1 MFGHFQ
7 RNTQI
12 LRLIRLEFGWEES
25 DKSGVIGRIVLNH
38 SAFRKRNDSRVA
50 GSSSRNAV
58 SFFIRTCNKTLTVV
72 AMRVSIPSI
81 LFKQF
86 LQLLV

>member
-1 MFGHFQ
+1 MLLLPGARANRRF
-7 RNTQI
+7 
-12 LRLIRLEFGWEES
+12 EF
-25 DKSGVIGRIVLNH
+25 H
-38 SAFRKRNDSRVA
+38 KR
-50 GSSSRNAV
+50 GQL
-58 SFFIRTCNKTLTVV
+58 FIRTHNVTLPV

>member
-1 MFGHFQ
+1 MPP
-7 RNTQI
+7 
-12 LRLIRLEFGWEES
+12 IRFPETRQL
-25 DKSGVIGRIVLNH
+25 
-38 SAFRKRNDSRVA
+38 
-50 GSSSRNAV
+50 
-58 SFFIRTCNKTLTVV
+58 FIRAHNEALTV

>member
-1 MFGHFQ
+1 MPSLDKITPTRQ
-7 RNTQI
+7 DKTS
-12 LRLIRLEFGWEES
+12 RLPNRRFKLDERSQLFTRAHIS
-25 DKSGVIGRIVLNH
+25 
-38 SAFRKRNDSRVA
+38 VA
-50 GSSSRNAV
+50 
-58 SFFIRTCNKTLTVV
+58 